1 MEAEVFLLGHW
12 KDYDELETSLSM
24 SELIATLG
32 AMHEKE
38 NRQNKFLAAIQGI
51 DLSEQSKNTN
61 EDSGVSTLQD
71 IEARAHARLTGNA
84 TESMAIQQGFDGS
97 DGLDYTIVGL
107 D

>member
-1 MEAEVFLLGHW
+1 
-12 KDYDELETSLSM
+12 M

-51 DLSEQSKNTN
+51 DLSEQSKTN
-61 EDSGVSTLQD
+61 DDSDASTLQD
-71 IEARAHARLTGNA
+71 IEARVHARLTGNN
-84 TESMAIQQGFDGS
+84 TEAMAIQQGFDGS
-97 DGLDYTIVGL
+97 DGLGYTIVGL

>member
-1 MEAEVFLLGHW
+1 LEAEVFLLGHW
-12 KDYDELETSLSM
+12 KDYDELESSLSM

-51 DLSEQSKNTN
+51 DLSEQSQASEN
-61 EDSGVSTLQD
+61 SGTTTLQD
-71 IEARAHARLTGNA
+71 IEARAHARITGNQ
-84 TESMAIQQGFDGS
+84 TEAMAIQQGFDGS
-97 DGLDYTIVGL
+97 DGLGYSIVGL

>member
-1 MEAEVFLLGHW
+1 
-12 KDYDELETSLSM
+12 M

-51 DLSEQSKNTN
+51 DLSEQSKTN
-61 EDSGVSTLQD
+61 DDSGASTLQD
-71 IEARAHARLTGNA
+71 IEARAHARLTGNNIEA
-84 TESMAIQQGFDGS
+84 TAIQQGINRS
-97 DGLDYTIVGL
+97 EGLDYTIVGL

>member
-12 KDYDELETSLSM
+12 KDYEELENSLSM

-32 AMHEKE
+32 AMHDKE

-51 DLSEQSKNTN
+51 DLSEQSQASEN
-61 EDSGVSTLQD
+61 SGTTTLQD
-71 IEARAHARLTGNA
+71 IEARAHARLTGNQ
-84 TESMAIQQGFDGS
+84 TEAMAIQQGFDGS
-97 DGLDYTIVGL
+97 DGLGYSIVGL

>member
-12 KDYDELETSLSM
+12 KDYDELESSLSM

-51 DLSEQSKNTN
+51 DLSEQSQASEN
-61 EDSGVSTLQD
+61 SGTTSLQD
-71 IEARAHARLTGNA
+71 IEARAHARLTGNQ
-84 TESMAIQQGFDGS
+84 TEAMAIQQGFDGS
-97 DGLDYTIVGL
+97 DGLGYSVVGL
-107 D
+107 S